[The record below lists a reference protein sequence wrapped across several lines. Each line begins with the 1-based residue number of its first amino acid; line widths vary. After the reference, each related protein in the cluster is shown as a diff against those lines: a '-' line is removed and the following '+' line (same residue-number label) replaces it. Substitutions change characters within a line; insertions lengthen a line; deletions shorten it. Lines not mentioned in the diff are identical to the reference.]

1 MASLNKVQII
11 GNLGQ
16 DPTTRYMPNGE
27 AVTNITVA
35 TTESWKDKNSG
46 EKKGPL
52 SPDDEKRLLH
62 RQSLE
67 LNRARVLEQ
76 LKRSQNPRYTEML
89 TRELEQLEREL
100 ASKQ

>member
-1 MASLNKVQII
+1 MAR
-11 GNLGQ
+11 G
-16 DPTTRYMPNGE
+16 
-27 AVTNITVA
+27 
-35 TTESWKDKNSG
+35 WKSKSVEEQQSEFGKNSG

-76 LKRSQNPRYTEML
+76 LKRSQSPRYTEML
-89 TRELEQLEREL
+89 NNELEQLDREL
-100 ASKQ
+100 ASDQ

>member
-1 MASLNKVQII
+1 MAR
-11 GNLGQ
+11 GW
-16 DPTTRYMPNGE
+16 
-27 AVTNITVA
+27 
-35 TTESWKDKNSG
+35 ESKSVEEQQSEFGKSSG

-52 SPDDEKRLLH
+52 SPDDEQRMLR

-89 TRELEQLEREL
+89 NRELEQLDREL
-100 ASKQ
+100 APEQ

>member
-1 MASLNKVQII
+1 MAR
-11 GNLGQ
+11 GW
-16 DPTTRYMPNGE
+16 
-27 AVTNITVA
+27 
-35 TTESWKDKNSG
+35 ESKSVEEQQSEFGKSSG

-52 SPDDEKRLLH
+52 SPDDEQRMLR

-89 TRELEQLEREL
+89 NRELEQLDREL
-100 ASKQ
+100 VPEQ

>member
-1 MASLNKVQII
+1 MAR
-11 GNLGQ
+11 GW
-16 DPTTRYMPNGE
+16 
-27 AVTNITVA
+27 
-35 TTESWKDKNSG
+35 ESKSVEEQQSEFGKGSG

-52 SPDDEKRLLH
+52 SPDDEKLLLH

-89 TRELEQLEREL
+89 NRELEQLESEL
-100 ASKQ
+100 ASKE

>member
-1 MASLNKVQII
+1 MAR
-11 GNLGQ
+11 GW
-16 DPTTRYMPNGE
+16 
-27 AVTNITVA
+27 
-35 TTESWKDKNSG
+35 ESKSVEEQQSEFGKSSG

-76 LKRSQNPRYTEML
+76 LKRSQNSRYTEML
-89 TRELEQLEREL
+89 NKELEQLEREL
-100 ASKQ
+100 GSLTK